1 MTLVLFACGLA
12 LTAYG
17 GWRGWAN
24 GRSMLGPAAH
34 PPDELRRRALARG
47 EPPPPSGPGLGE
59 LRHAVWRLGLAVGWL
74 LVALLGLYMMTV
86 ASEAGL

>member
-1 MTLVLFACGLA
+1 MTLVLFACGAA

-34 PPDELRRRALARG
+34 PPADLRRRALSQG
-47 EPPPPSGPGLGE
+47 EPATRGPALAE
-59 LRHAVWRLGLAVGWL
+59 VRHAVWRLGLAVGWL